1 MLMDGNRHHL
11 MIQRGMRLQQGHLL
25 LSQDPTITRY
35 YRVVISSISIPAVFQ
50 ASELVPKPILG
61 LPVI

>member
-25 LSQDPTITRY
+25 LSQDQRLLDIIEWSY
-35 YRVVISSISIPAVFQ
+35 HLSVFQLSFQ